1 MTRKSLIVA
10 VVLAVMFCAGFLSAR
25 AANTQSAAQAQP
37 SEYFG
42 FVVAP

>member
-1 MTRKSLIVA
+1 MTRKSLLVAVILA
-10 VVLAVMFCAGFLSAR
+10 VVLCAGFLARTTGAPSAD
-25 AANTQSAAQAQP
+25 QP

>member
-1 MTRKSLIVA
+1 MTRKSLIIA

-25 AANTQSAAQAQP
+25 AANSQSADQP